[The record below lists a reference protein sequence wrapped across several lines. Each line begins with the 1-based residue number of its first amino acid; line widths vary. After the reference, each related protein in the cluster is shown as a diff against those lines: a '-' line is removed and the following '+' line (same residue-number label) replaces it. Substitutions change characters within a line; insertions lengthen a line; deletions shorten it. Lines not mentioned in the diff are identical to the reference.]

1 MAMMTD
7 GILNPFSQQSVGGEL
22 PINVTLPGRKIERY
36 EELLPIL
43 RKYFPERAIPG
54 ILANIDVETDGT
66 FDFTKQQN
74 KGGPGY
80 GLFQFDDQKEAY
92 FEWLEASA
100 RRDTPESQ
108 IKFVADAIYNDDY
121 NAKGMFTGPL
131 DIGGESRKA
140 IRKSF
145 TKGSPASIAKVFS
158 DEYEKP
164 SVPHNDRR
172 IESAIRLEKK
182 LKEKPLSPKPATGM
196 MSSGPKRRGS
206 RGGRK
211 RP

>member
-7 GILNPFSQQSVGGEL
+7 GILNPFSQKSLGGESMF
-22 PINVTLPGRKIERY
+22 NMVMPGRKIEKY
-36 EELLPIL
+36 EEVLTIL
-43 RKYFPERAIPG
+43 KKYFPERAIPG

-108 IKFVADAIYNDDY
+108 IKFVADAIYNDEY
-121 NAKGMFTGPL
+121 NAEGLLTTAL
-131 DIGGESRKA
+131 DIGGDSRKA
-140 IRKSF
+140 IRKAF
-145 TKGSPASIAKVFS
+145 KEGTDANIAKVFS

-172 IESAIRLEKK
+172 TERATTLAKELKK
-182 LKEKPLSPKPATGM
+182 FSD
-196 MSSGPKRRGS
+196 
-206 RGGRK
+206 
-211 RP
+211 